1 MNKDSADTKYYL
13 HEHLNFVQQIVT
25 RMGQNSFAIKAGY
38 IAIIA
43 GLLTFETNYK
53 QNNIIIN
60 FIIMVIFV
68 YLDAFYLTRER
79 EYRILYELL
88 IKPTKINNRNP
99 YSLTVPKKINIF
111 KTIFSSVLL
120 IFYAGIFGIL
130 TLFQYFQLTD

>member
-1 MNKDSADTKYYL
+1 
-13 HEHLNFVQQIVT
+13 
-25 RMGQNSFAIKAGY
+25 MGQNSFAIKAGY